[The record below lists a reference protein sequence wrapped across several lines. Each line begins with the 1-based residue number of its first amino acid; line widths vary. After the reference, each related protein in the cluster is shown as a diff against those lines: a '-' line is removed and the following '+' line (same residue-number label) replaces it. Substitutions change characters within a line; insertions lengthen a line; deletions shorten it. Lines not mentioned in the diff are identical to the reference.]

1 MDKAKIFS
9 FRSVAESLD
18 MAWLPIIFV
27 IIALLLILLNPIS
40 AYRHGIIRRRLDTQI
55 ASPAALRNS
64 ND

>member
-40 AYRHGIIRRRLDTQI
+40 AYRHGIIRRLNTRTFLENH
-55 ASPAALRNS
+55 ANP
-64 ND
+64 